1 MKVDNIRIGNQISEN
16 LHLFEEEIKAS
27 DLLKIVRYAGNQ
39 GRALGSIYDNN
50 KLFYINS
57 EKINRQEF
65 DLIHEKQSHDVN
77 FWLNS
82 NTRED
87 LVNKLG
93 SAIKIVSSTTK
104 EEIISRIVRDKDIIF
119 NHFKKDFVEKYSG
132 KWSSFKSHKV
142 LLPAASEETKKLIF
156 CLGSKQKPL
165 SGKNHQ
171 QYWCLGES
179 YHTPDLTRDFKTE
192 TVGDTFTLNLKEKD
206 DLILRKINRFLDKSK
221 KDSSLEI
228 HPVYRNI
235 KDDDLQI
242 TDSIDIAYGLGIYH
256 LIDYFGFRKGS
267 KFKTFCEGLK
277 NRANPEAVKHYL
289 DRKFLVTT
297 QLDDIYCGIA
307 HDLDL
312 FEKICWHL
320 KIEYLKEKR
329 IVCKVV
335 EQETSETLA
344 ILWEIINGDRC
355 WYKFHL
361 IEL

>member
-1 MKVDNIRIGNQISEN
+1 MKVDDIRIGNQISEN
-16 LHLFEEEIKAS
+16 LHLFEEEIKSS
-27 DLLKIVRYAGNQ
+27 DLLTIVRYAGSQ
-39 GRALGSIYDNN
+39 GHELGSIYDSNQ
-50 KLFYINS
+50 LFYTNS
-57 EKINRQEF
+57 EKISRQEF
-65 DLIHEKQSHDVN
+65 DLIHEKQSRDVN
-77 FWLNS
+77 SWLNS
-82 NTRED
+82 YTREE
-87 LVNKLG
+87 LVNRLG
-93 SAIKIVSSTTK
+93 SAMKIVSSTTK
-104 EEIISRIVRDKDIIF
+104 EEIISHVVRDRDIIF

-142 LLPAASEETKKLIF
+142 LLPAASDKTKKLIF

-165 SGKNHQ
+165 SGKNYQ

-179 YHTPDLTRDFKTE
+179 YHTIDIIRDFKTE
-192 TVGDTFTLNLKEKD
+192 TIGNTFTLNLKEND
-206 DLILRKINRFLDKSK
+206 DLILRRMNRFLDKYK

-228 HPVYRNI
+228 HPVSLNI

-242 TDSIDIAYGLGIYH
+242 TDSIDIDYGLGIYH
-256 LIDYFGFRKGS
+256 LVDYFGFRKGS
-267 KFKTFCEGLK
+267 RFKTLCEGLK

-297 QLDDIYCGIA
+297 HGSAIYCGIA
-307 HDLDL
+307 HDRDL